1 MLQFCSLYSGSS
13 GNSLFVK
20 SNDTKILIDAGVS
33 GKKISLAL
41 EQIGSNINEI
51 SAILVT
57 HEHKDHVLSLATLS
71 KKYNIPVYANE
82 KTWKALDFS
91 SFNYSNVKVF
101 TPNENF
107 FVGDLTILPFRVSH
121 DAADPCGFNV
131 FSDNKKISIATDL
144 GYIDDKIMNA
154 LKDSS
159 FVLLESNYD
168 PKVLQCCSY
177 PSTVKNRIAGPSG
190 HLSNDTAAKTI
201 IHLSNFGLK
210 NVMLGH
216 LSKESNFPELAY
228 QTVLN
233 ELYSNNISQKKLNLS
248 VASRIEPSE
257 IINII

>member
-13 GNSLFVK
+13 GNSLFVN
-20 SNDTKILIDAGVS
+20 SDDTKILIDAGVS
-33 GKKISLAL
+33 GKKISTAL

-57 HEHKDHVLSLATLS
+57 HEHKDHVLSLSTLS

-82 KTWKALDFS
+82 KTWGELNLS
-91 SFNYSNVKVF
+91 SFSDSNIKVF
-101 TPNENF
+101 TPDKHFTIGN
-107 FVGDLTILPFRVSH
+107 LTILPFRVSH
-121 DAADPCGFNV
+121 DAADPCGFNI

-144 GYIDDKIMNA
+144 GYIDNNIMNS

-168 PKVLQCCSY
+168 TNVLQCCSY
-177 PSTVKNRIAGPSG
+177 PLSLKTRIAGPSG

-201 IHLSNFGLK
+201 IHLANYGLK

-228 QTVLN
+228 QTVKN
-233 ELYSNNISQKKLNLS
+233 ELCSNNISEKDLQLC
-248 VASRIEPSE
+248 VASRFEPSN